1 MTRKQFLMKYT
12 STIWEPS
19 LQIITSWV
27 TTKGTTLGQRG
38 ATRDKS
44 TRTEV

>member
-1 MTRKQFLMKYT
+1 MSDILKEIHN
-12 STIWEPS
+12 TIGEPS
-19 LQIITSWV
+19 VQIITNWV
-27 TTKGTTLGQRG
+27 TTKGTTSGQRG

>member
-1 MTRKQFLMKYT
+1 MLDFLKEIHNTIGESNLQF
-12 STIWEPS
+12 
-19 LQIITSWV
+19 ITNWV
-27 TTKGTTLGQRG
+27 TTKGATLDQRG

>member
-1 MTRKQFLMKYT
+1 MLDFSQGNPQYHWGVQY
-12 STIWEPS
+12 I
-19 LQIITSWV
+19 QIITNWV
-27 TTKGTTLGQRG
+27 TTKGTALGQRG